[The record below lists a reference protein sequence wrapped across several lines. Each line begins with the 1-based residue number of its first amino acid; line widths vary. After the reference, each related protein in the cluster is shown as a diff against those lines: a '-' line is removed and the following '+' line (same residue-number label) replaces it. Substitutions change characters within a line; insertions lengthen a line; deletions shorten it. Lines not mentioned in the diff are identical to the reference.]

1 MNIGISSIPAS
12 PVSQTGSFLVLAPQ
26 LASDISRYGQT
37 ARRGRGGRWSGRAVG
52 DKCAIRLMSLATA
65 RDACHG
71 SLAGLR
77 RPRKACRVALGPAGS
92 AGAQA
97 RNGSRV

>member
-26 LASDISRYGQT
+26 LASDISRY
-37 ARRGRGGRWSGRAVG
+37 GGRWSGRAVG

-77 RPRKACRVALGPAGS
+77 RPRKACRVALGAAGS